1 MKVCRGGGGGKQ
13 GNGALV
19 APHGRGAKNP
29 RPPPGP
35 LLAQGVNLP
44 GGVRAGRG
52 LKAPLELSASS
63 VQPET
68 GSLDEVA
75 GEGDPARSYTKKG
88 TP

>member
-1 MKVCRGGGGGKQ
+1 MGRVVGRMVSARCR
-13 GNGALV
+13 AD
-19 APHGRGAKNP
+19 KNP

-35 LLAQGVNLP
+35 LLTQGVNLP

-75 GEGDPARSYTKKG
+75 GGGDPARSYSKKG

>member
-1 MKVCRGGGGGKQ
+1 M
-13 GNGALV
+13 V
-19 APHGRGAKNP
+19 APRGRGAKNP

-44 GGVRAGRG
+44 GGVRSGRG

-75 GEGDPARSYTKKG
+75 GMREPGSSASFVG
-88 TP
+88 